1 MITLDLESWK
11 LAEKKSNFS
20 QWVRDSLRSERN
32 KQHSD
37 SDLIQKRIEQTGMIA
52 NNFQMSTAQL
62 LWNLEQRSPAEI
74 SALLSILQGS
84 LNLE

>member
-32 KQHSD
+32 KMAD
-37 SDLIQKRIEQTGMIA
+37 DPEMIA
-52 NNFQMSTAQL
+52 FKNEQRESLEGKLNISTSRL
-62 LWNLEQRSPAEI
+62 LYELEQRSEAEI

-84 LNLE
+84 LNL